1 MLDDTIRAKSLGK
14 IIVIHTDPLRTVDIF
29 GIDLSITDYED
40 ATRRIVQAGQDHQ
53 SFAMSALAT
62 HGLMEAVHDPEFN
75 EVVNGL
81 DLVTP
86 DGQPVR
92 WAMNLLHNADLDD
105 RVYGPDLTWKVI
117 GAAAEAGVGL
127 YLFGSTQE
135 TCDAFVDAILR
146 EWPDAIISDVQPDRF
161 REATAEEDATDIE
174 RINSSGAGIVLVGR
188 GCPRQ
193 EKWVGAHRGK
203 VNAAMMAVGAA
214 FDYHAGQL
222 RKPPAMMQKYGLEWL
237 WRLGLEPK
245 RLFKR
250 YAVTNS
256 QYVFHL
262 GRAMVRKKRSDS
274 SSKDSK

>member
-1 MLDDTIRAKSLGK
+1 MLTANAEQ
-14 IIVIHTDPLRTVDIF
+14 VDIF
-29 GIDLSITDYED
+29 GVELSITDYED
-40 ATRRIVQAGQDHQ
+40 ATKRIVEAGRQKQ

-62 HGLMEAVHDPEFN
+62 HGLMEAVHDDSFR

-92 WAMNLLHNADLDD
+92 WAMNLLHDADLDE
-105 RVYGPDLTWKVI
+105 RVYGPDLTWKVC
-117 GAAAEAGVGL
+117 GAAADAGVGI
-127 YLFGSTQE
+127 YLFGSTPE
-135 TCDAFVDAILR
+135 TCDAFVAAILK
-146 EWPDAIISDVQPDRF
+146 EWPHAIISDVQPDRF
-161 REATAEEDATDIE
+161 RDATPEEDAADIE
-174 RINSSGAGIVLVGR
+174 RINNSGAGVVLVGR

-193 EKWVGAHRGK
+193 EKWVAAHKGK

-256 QYVFHL
+256 QYVVEL
-262 GRAMVRKKRSDS
+262 GKALAKKRRS
-274 SSKDSK
+274 

>member
-1 MLDDTIRAKSLGK
+1 MLTTSKR
-14 IIVIHTDPLRTVDIF
+14 VDVF
-29 GIDLSITDYED
+29 GVQMSVTDYADSIEQ
-40 ATRRIVQAGQDHQ
+40 IIEAGREKR

-62 HGLMEAVHDPEFN
+62 HGLMEAVHNPEFL

-92 WAMNLLHNADLDD
+92 WAMNILHDTNLDD
-105 RVYGPDLTWKVI
+105 RVYGPDLTWMVI
-117 GAAAEAGVGL
+117 GAAADAGVGI
-127 YLFGSTQE
+127 YLFGSTPE
-135 TCDAFVDAILR
+135 TCEKFVSAIHAK
-146 EWPDAIISDVQPDRF
+146 WPHAIISDVQPDRF
-161 REATAEEDATDIE
+161 REATPEEDAADIA
-174 RINSSGAGIVLVGR
+174 RINASGAGVVLVGR

-214 FDYHAGQL
+214 FDYHAGL
-222 RKPPAMMQKYGLEWL
+222 LKKPPEAMQRVGLEWL
-237 WRLGLEPK
+237 WRMGLEPK

-256 QYVFHL
+256 QYVVQL
-262 GRAMVRKKRSDS
+262 AKAVAQKKR
-274 SSKDSK
+274 

>member
-1 MLDDTIRAKSLGK
+1 MLTLPR
-14 IIVIHTDPLRTVDIF
+14 RVDVF
-29 GIDLSITDYED
+29 GVQMSVTDYADSIEQII
-40 ATRRIVQAGQDHQ
+40 TAGREKR

-62 HGLMEAVHDPEFN
+62 HGLMEAVHDPEFL

-92 WAMNLLHNADLDD
+92 WAMNLLHETNLDD
-105 RVYGPDLTWKVI
+105 RVYGPDLTWKVC
-117 GAAAEAGVGL
+117 GAAADAGVGI
-127 YLFGSTQE
+127 YLFGSTPE
-135 TCDAFVDAILR
+135 TCEKFVAAILD
-146 EWPDAIISDVQPDRF
+146 EWPHAIISDVQPDRF
-161 REATAEEDATDIE
+161 RDATPEEDAADIA
-174 RINSSGAGIVLVGR
+174 RINASGAGVVLVGR

-214 FDYHAGQL
+214 FDYHAGLL
-222 RKPPAMMQKYGLEWL
+222 RKPPAAMQKVGLEWL
-237 WRLGLEPK
+237 WRMGLEPK

-256 QYVFHL
+256 QYVLEL
-262 GRAMVRKKRSDS
+262 GKAMAKKKR
-274 SSKDSK
+274 